1 MALAAALGA
10 LGALGGLLGGLLGA
24 LALGG
29 LPGAPGP
36 ALGALLAALGALL
49 ALQRLLRPHLWADLA
64 FALRALR
71 VRRRARGGP
80 GGCVASRF
88 LRAARAAPARPFL
101 RGRHG
106 AEPLGRAARSVA
118 RVANALRALRAP
130 PRPGDTVGL
139 LVGNEPRFVW
149 GWFGLA
155 ALGARPAF
163 LGTAL
168 RPAGLRHCLRGCGA
182 RALLVADDL
191 FGSVEPLLPSL
202 REDGVAVWVLGAGPY
217 PEGVVALQ
225 ELLDAASEELQPEE
239 VWEPEDMNDTCLYI
253 FTSGTTGLPKAARVS
268 HLKAVM
274 CLSFYELVGAS
285 SKDVV
290 YLALPL
296 YHMAGSLLGIV
307 GCLGIGATCVLKEK
321 FSASHF
327 WEDCRAEGV
336 TVFQYIG
343 ELCRYLVNQP
353 QRPGERQ
360 HGLRLAVGSGLRPD
374 VWRSFQR
381 RFGPVRIVET
391 YGMSEGNVTLFNY
404 TGTPGAVG
412 RCSFIYKL
420 FSPFEV
426 VRYDV
431 AAGAPERDRNGRCI
445 RARTGETGLLIA
457 PVTPRTPFLGYAG
470 SRELSEQKLLRGVF
484 ADGDEFFNTGD
495 LVEQDR
501 EQFVRFR
508 DRTGD
513 TFRWKGENVATT
525 EVTEALLAHESL
537 QDATVYG
544 VTVPG
549 HEGRAGMAALVL
561 RPGRSLDGP
570 GLYRHLEQLLPPY
583 ARPRFLRLREGLDMT
598 ETFKQQ
604 KVRLARD
611 GCDPARVPEPL
622 FVLDEAARA
631 FVPLD
636 PERWQRLQDGRIRI

>member
-1 MALAAALGA
+1 
-10 LGALGGLLGGLLGA
+10 
-24 LALGG
+24 
-29 LPGAPGP
+29 
-36 ALGALLAALGALL
+36 
-49 ALQRLLRPHLWADLA
+49 
-64 FALRALR
+64 
-71 VRRRARGGP
+71 
-80 GGCVASRF
+80 
-88 LRAARAAPARPFL
+88 
-101 RGRHG
+101 
-106 AEPLGRAARSVA
+106 
-118 RVANALRALRAP
+118 
-130 PRPGDTVGL
+130 
-139 LVGNEPRFVW
+139 
-149 GWFGLA
+149 
-155 ALGARPAF
+155 
-163 LGTAL
+163 
-168 RPAGLRHCLRGCGA
+168 
-182 RALLVADDL
+182 
-191 FGSVEPLLPSL
+191 
-202 REDGVAVWVLGAGPY
+202 
-217 PEGVVALQ
+217 
-225 ELLDAASEELQPEE
+225 
-239 VWEPEDMNDTCLYI
+239 MNDTCLYI

-268 HLKAVM
+268 HLKSIM
-274 CLSFYELVGAS
+274 CLGFYELVGAS
-285 SKDVV
+285 SRDVV

-327 WEDCRAEGV
+327 WDECRAEGV

-343 ELCRYLVNQP
+343 ELCRYLVNQPQVRAGGGAGGDPGVAPELTVAP

-391 YGMSEGNVTLFNY
+391 YGMSEGNVSLFNY

-431 AAGAPERDRNGRCI
+431 AAGAPERDEAGRCI

-457 PVTPRTPFLGYAG
+457 PVTRRTPFLGYAG

-484 ADGDEFFNTGD
+484 AEGDEFFNTGD
-495 LVEQDR
+495 LVEQD
-501 EQFVRFR
+501 EQQFVRFR

-525 EVTEALLAHESL
+525 EVAEALLAHESL
-537 QDATVYG
+537 QEATVYG

-570 GLYRHLEQLLPPY
+570 GLYRHLEQRLPPY
-583 ARPRFLRLREGLDMT
+583 ARPRFLRLQERLDVT
-598 ETFKQQ
+598 ETFKQR

-611 GCDPARVPEPL
+611 GCDPARVPVPL
-622 FVLDEAARA
+622 LLLDEAARA

-636 PERWQRLQDGRIRI
+636 RERWRRLRDGRLRL